1 MKSVRNLSC
10 LAFCLSILLAVCLLG
25 SAASDSNSLWGK
37 KLKFI
42 GRPCLWQLHPNTAVP
57 ALNELTV
64 CILLRLE
71 LLTEWT
77 GFDYKAPG
85 QRSIELGLQGK
96 GQKGSVW
103 LFGRK
108 VPLTKELKSD
118 KWYSVCVTWSGRAQR
133 LRVYIDG
140 DKELEVSV
148 APLSPQHLAPNG
160 TLTLGV
166 SHYVLNSEVQEEDG
180 KGLFGD
186 IGLFRMWARERSAE
200 EIKENNCSDGDV
212 VSWDLRQWKYN
223 CPPEPDSH
231 LHCAWSLY
239 KIKMWTFLDTS
250 LKAGKCPMSL
260 EEVARNWLENIF
272 PPRISVREV
281 FVSSPSRSC
290 HGVNNF
296 SALHVERPQASLAS
310 SACDNCFSC
319 EVYVNVDPAVNVDV
333 VQANITALLSGNY
346 SSDFLNLTA
355 DPYSISVLPVESFPE
370 VTKPTPTVITELP
383 TSGEPTPTVI
393 TELTTSGEPT
403 PTVIT
408 ELTTSGEPTPTVTEF
423 ITELTTSGEPT
434 PTVIT
439 ELTTSGEPTPTV
451 TEFITELTTS
461 GEPTPTV
468 ITELTTSGEPTPTVT
483 EFINELTTSG
493 EPTPTVITELT
504 TSGEPT
510 PTVTELTTSGEPT
523 PTAITELTT
532 SGEPTPTAINELTTS
547 GEPTPTVITEL
558 TTSGEPTPT
567 VITELTTSG
576 EPTPTVIN
584 ELTTSGEPTPT
595 VINELTTSGEPTP
608 TVITELTTSGEPTPT
623 VINELTTSGEPTP
636 TVINELTTSGEP
648 TPTVITELTTSGEP
662 TPTVTELTTSGEP
675 TPTVITE
682 LTTSGE
688 PTPTVITEL
697 TTSGEPTPTVINE
710 LTTSGE
716 PTPTVI
722 TELTT
727 SGEPTPTVTTELATS
742 VGPDLFFRVD
752 LNLNITGSPTNPKGD
767 ITTWVKNQLEV
778 NNSMI
783 VLNLII
789 EEVNGRYMEQYNGH
803 MILNGQQTQ
812 YNCTFHVQ
820 EFNMNSV
827 ENNKA
832 LIHAA
837 LTSKYENGSFTI
849 QTIHLVIK
857 HIVPEN
863 CLEETTFTIFGE
875 YIWPEAFPEVTQE
888 MGCKKP
894 KSERASRLCKLDI
907 ETDRTSWSVPDMTN
921 CKPIVTI
928 SDLENINVTTG
939 NAEQVV
945 DMIQDLVSNQL
956 ENNTELFS
964 ADLDTVVDKL
974 GEVVDASVVIPAVGA
989 DIVNI
994 VADILLSKTDIT
1006 PVASIVLNLT
1016 ERMGNKMD
1024 FQDESVNVTAP
1035 SLALS
1040 MVNVDPGDFR
1050 GLTFGVSCTSPILNP
1065 KIFVNQNF
1073 VSEPLPDTDATI
1085 ALPPA
1090 LHDLFL
1096 PGKDNKTR
1104 IQFQFYGTEK
1114 LFQDPDLNNGA
1125 QSSLALNSYIVSASV
1140 NGSHVHNLKDKV
1152 VVTLNHQKPKQ
1163 QEFEVRCVFWDFQ
1176 KNAGQGGWNSG
1187 GCETQSIS
1195 SNQTSCLCDHLTH
1208 FAVLLDVS
1216 RRDLSDTD
1224 SQILTVISY
1233 LGCGISSIF
1242 LGITLL
1248 TYLAFE
1254 KLRRDNPS
1262 KILINLSAALLGLS
1276 MLFLLNSWLSSFSNY
1291 GLCIATGASLHYFLL
1306 ASFTWMGL
1314 EAVHMYLALVKVFN
1328 IYIPSYILKFCAAGW
1343 GIPLVIV
1350 SIVLAIDKD
1359 AYGNATPE
1367 EAKVAL
1373 QFTDQFCWLQNDVF
1387 FYVTVVAFFLLILLC
1402 NIFVFIKVLVQI
1414 RQMRFNKSSANSRT
1428 SLQDLRAV
1436 ASLTVLLG
1444 LTWLMGFFSF
1454 GPGRVAMLYL
1464 FCIFNTSQGFFI
1476 FLFHCLMKEN
1486 VRTQWRIH
1494 LCCGRFRPNNYSDW
1508 SRSATGGTGGRPK
1521 KNILVNTVSVASD
1534 NTTTRKVTDS
1544 STGSAPNHHQR
1555 A

>member
-393 TELTTSGEPT
+393 TELT
-403 PTVIT
+403 
-408 ELTTSGEPTPTVTEF
+408 
-423 ITELTTSGEPT
+423 
-434 PTVIT
+434 
-439 ELTTSGEPTPTV
+439 
-451 TEFITELTTS
+451 
-461 GEPTPTV
+461 
-468 ITELTTSGEPTPTVT
+468 
-483 EFINELTTSG
+483 
-493 EPTPTVITELT
+493 
-504 TSGEPT
+504 
-510 PTVTELTTSGEPT
+510 
-523 PTAITELTT
+523 
-532 SGEPTPTAINELTTS
+532 
-547 GEPTPTVITEL
+547 
-558 TTSGEPTPT
+558 
-567 VITELTTSG
+567 
-576 EPTPTVIN
+576 
-584 ELTTSGEPTPT
+584 
-595 VINELTTSGEPTP
+595 
-608 TVITELTTSGEPTPT
+608 
-623 VINELTTSGEPTP
+623 
-636 TVINELTTSGEP
+636 
-648 TPTVITELTTSGEP
+648 
-662 TPTVTELTTSGEP
+662 
-675 TPTVITE
+675 
-682 LTTSGE
+682 
-688 PTPTVITEL
+688 
-697 TTSGEPTPTVINE
+697 
-710 LTTSGE
+710 
-716 PTPTVI
+716 
-722 TELTT
+722 
-727 SGEPTPTVTTELATS
+727 TS

>member
-483 EFINELTTSG
+483 EF
-493 EPTPTVITELT
+493 
-504 TSGEPT
+504 
-510 PTVTELTTSGEPT
+510 
-523 PTAITELTT
+523 
-532 SGEPTPTAINELTTS
+532 
-547 GEPTPTVITEL
+547 
-558 TTSGEPTPT
+558 
-567 VITELTTSG
+567 
-576 EPTPTVIN
+576 
-584 ELTTSGEPTPT
+584 
-595 VINELTTSGEPTP
+595 
-608 TVITELTTSGEPTPT
+608 
-623 VINELTTSGEPTP
+623 
-636 TVINELTTSGEP
+636 
-648 TPTVITELTTSGEP
+648 
-662 TPTVTELTTSGEP
+662 
-675 TPTVITE
+675 
-682 LTTSGE
+682 
-688 PTPTVITEL
+688 
-697 TTSGEPTPTVINE
+697 INE

>member
-393 TELTTSGEPT
+393 TELTTSGPTESLPARPGNMSTTREP
-403 PTVIT
+403 
-408 ELTTSGEPTPTVTEF
+408 LD
-423 ITELTTSGEPT
+423 L
-434 PTVIT
+434 
-439 ELTTSGEPTPTV
+439 
-451 TEFITELTTS
+451 
-461 GEPTPTV
+461 
-468 ITELTTSGEPTPTVT
+468 
-483 EFINELTTSG
+483 NET
-493 EPTPTVITELT
+493 I
-504 TSGEPT
+504 
-510 PTVTELTTSGEPT
+510 
-523 PTAITELTT
+523 
-532 SGEPTPTAINELTTS
+532 
-547 GEPTPTVITEL
+547 
-558 TTSGEPTPT
+558 
-567 VITELTTSG
+567 
-576 EPTPTVIN
+576 
-584 ELTTSGEPTPT
+584 
-595 VINELTTSGEPTP
+595 
-608 TVITELTTSGEPTPT
+608 
-623 VINELTTSGEPTP
+623 
-636 TVINELTTSGEP
+636 
-648 TPTVITELTTSGEP
+648 
-662 TPTVTELTTSGEP
+662 
-675 TPTVITE
+675 
-682 LTTSGE
+682 
-688 PTPTVITEL
+688 
-697 TTSGEPTPTVINE
+697 
-710 LTTSGE
+710 
-716 PTPTVI
+716 
-722 TELTT
+722 
-727 SGEPTPTVTTELATS
+727 

>member
-296 SALHVERPQASLAS
+296 SALHVQRPQASLAS

-383 TSGEPTPTVI
+383 TSGEPTPTV
-393 TELTTSGEPT
+393 
-403 PTVIT
+403 
-408 ELTTSGEPTPTVTEF
+408 
-423 ITELTTSGEPT
+423 
-434 PTVIT
+434 
-439 ELTTSGEPTPTV
+439 
-451 TEFITELTTS
+451 
-461 GEPTPTV
+461 
-468 ITELTTSGEPTPTVT
+468 
-483 EFINELTTSG
+483 
-493 EPTPTVITELT
+493 
-504 TSGEPT
+504 
-510 PTVTELTTSGEPT
+510 
-523 PTAITELTT
+523 
-532 SGEPTPTAINELTTS
+532 
-547 GEPTPTVITEL
+547 
-558 TTSGEPTPT
+558 
-567 VITELTTSG
+567 
-576 EPTPTVIN
+576 
-584 ELTTSGEPTPT
+584 
-595 VINELTTSGEPTP
+595 
-608 TVITELTTSGEPTPT
+608 
-623 VINELTTSGEPTP
+623 
-636 TVINELTTSGEP
+636 
-648 TPTVITELTTSGEP
+648 
-662 TPTVTELTTSGEP
+662 
-675 TPTVITE
+675 
-682 LTTSGE
+682 
-688 PTPTVITEL
+688 
-697 TTSGEPTPTVINE
+697 
-710 LTTSGE
+710 
-716 PTPTVI
+716 
-722 TELTT
+722 
-727 SGEPTPTVTTELATS
+727 TTELATS
-742 VGPDLFFRVD
+742 GPTESLPARPGNMSTTREPLDLNETIVGPDLFFRVD

-1534 NTTTRKVTDS
+1534 NTTTRKVSDS